1 MSALRINA
9 VNSGTGRSAGST
21 KSRSPALPRSTSN
34 LSMIEQ
40 GIGNVKRSEKEN
52 NTDPRLGPAPSSAIP
67 SYPRAFF
74 YPMLPWGAH
83 STIFPEE
90 RLRGQTTILL
100 WEVFLFFW
108 ILWTLIEIPFH
119 SGYVTHPEYFPSC
132 SGVPQII
139 DIISDCFFFLDTI
152 VQMHAAK
159 FVYNAHTSEWTL
171 TDKLTEVRY
180 NYATGFS
187 PFDRSLLWDLVAAT
201 PFVQIACWMSK
212 QDADAGLVDTIGD
225 AYNFWEARPF
235 RFVMFIRL
243 QRVVKVLRL
252 WRLAEFI
259 DKVQL
264 EHGAM
269 STAFTLGRL
278 ILFLFFA
285 AHILGCIFFNVGLQS
300 SSIEKG
306 WLKSEGN
313 ILPRDPS
320 NWFYEWVCCTYWA
333 ITTMT
338 TYV

>member
-1 MSALRINA
+1 M
-9 VNSGTGRSAGST
+9 GRSS
-21 KSRSPALPRSTSN
+21 SN
-34 LSMIEQ
+34 LSMSEN
-40 GIGNVKRSEKEN
+40 GIGNVTRSEKQN
-52 NTDPRLGPAPSSAIP
+52 NSDPRLGPAQSSAIP

-74 YPMLPWGAH
+74 YPKLPWGAP

-90 RLRGQTTILL
+90 RLRGQTRILI
-100 WEVFLFFW
+100 WEIFLFCW
-108 ILWTLIEIPFH
+108 ILWTLLEIPFH
-119 SGYVTHPEYFPSC
+119 SGYVTHPEHFPSC
-132 SGVPQII
+132 SGVPRII
-139 DIISDCFFFLDTI
+139 DIISDCVFLLHPAPQI
-152 VQMHAAK
+152 QAAK
-159 FVYNAHTSEWTL
+159 FVYHPDISDWTL

-180 NYATGFS
+180 NYATGFN
-187 PFDRSLLWDLVAAT
+187 PFDRSLLWDLVAAA
-201 PFVQIACWMSK
+201 PLVQVACWMMK

-235 RFVMFIRL
+235 RYVMFIRL

-259 DKVQL
+259 EEVQL
-264 EHGAM
+264 QHGAM

-300 SSIEKG
+300 ASIEKV
-306 WLKSEGN
+306 WMNAEGN

-338 TYV
+338 TYVCFFAFFVSYEL